1 MLLSFKKIINDSRQ
15 QHNNQRNT
23 KHSNIK
29 HPQHTD
35 IGLLV
40 KDKADRVE
48 REKEETAAFSYT
60 RASYRILQR

>member
-1 MLLSFKKIINDSRQ
+1 MNPPLNHRTD
-15 QHNNQRNT
+15 NNNT
-23 KHSNIK
+23 TTSETQNIQTSNI
-29 HPQHTD
+29 HSITD

-48 REKEETAAFSYT
+48 REKEETATFSYT